1 MDWSIPESHGAAELR
16 RREFFMTTELIFA
29 TGLILAG
36 FVLLSFGG
44 EYLVRGSATLALL
57 LGISPLVVG
66 LTIVA
71 LGTSAPELVVCVQS
85 ALAGRGAI
93 GAGNVVGS
101 NILNIGLILGLSVI
115 IAPMRVQ
122 SRILRADMP
131 ILILITCIG
140 IAMLWNAYLSRIEG
154 VTLFAILVGY
164 LWFTIWSTRE
174 RRGGRREEVSVPR
187 QVGNVWK
194 YVGLILAGF
203 AGLIFGA
210 DFLVRG
216 AIPIARFFGMSEAA
230 IGLTVVATGT
240 SMPEIATCV
249 AAAIRKQ
256 SDIALGN
263 IIGSNIFNL
272 VAILGIASMIT
283 PMSVEGLTATDLF
296 TMLAF
301 TVIVVPFARTGFHF
315 ARWEGAV
322 LLLGYCAYIYVLWSK
337 GAS

>member
-1 MDWSIPESHGAAELR
+1 MTSELY
-16 RREFFMTTELIFA
+16 FA

-66 LTIVA
+66 LTVVA
-71 LGTSAPELVVCVQS
+71 LGTSAPELVVCIQA

-101 NILNIGLILGLSVI
+101 NILNIGLILGLTVI

-122 SRILRADMP
+122 SRVLRADMP
-131 ILILITCIG
+131 ILILMTCIG
-140 IAMLWNAYLSRIEG
+140 IAMLWNAYLSRLEG
-154 VTLFAILVGY
+154 VILFGLLVGY

-174 RRGGRREEVSVPR
+174 RHGGRQGEIAMKR
-187 QVGNVWK
+187 QVGSIWK
-194 YVGLILAGF
+194 YIALIAAGF
-203 AGLIFGA
+203 VGLIFGA

-216 AIPIARFFGMSEAA
+216 AIPVARFFGMSEAA
-230 IGLTVVATGT
+230 IGLTIVATGT
-240 SMPEIATCV
+240 SMPEIATSV
-249 AAAIRKQ
+249 AAAARKQ

-272 VAILGIASMIT
+272 LAILGIASIIH
-283 PMSVEGLTATDLF
+283 PMSAEGLLPTDLL

-301 TVIVVPFARTGFHF
+301 TVILVPFARTGFHF

-322 LLLGYCAYIYVLWSK
+322 LLLGYCTYIYFLWPK

>member
-1 MDWSIPESHGAAELR
+1 
-16 RREFFMTTELIFA
+16 MTTELYFSI
-29 TGLILAG
+29 GLILAG

-44 EYLVRGSATLALL
+44 EYLVRGSATLALQ

-66 LTIVA
+66 LTVVA
-71 LGTSAPELVVCVQS
+71 LGTSAPELVVCIQA

-115 IAPMRVQ
+115 IAPMQVQ
-122 SRILRADMP
+122 SRILRADIP

-154 VTLFAILVGY
+154 AILFAILVGY

-174 RRGGRREEVSVPR
+174 RWGGRREEVTVTR
-187 QVGNVWK
+187 QTGTVWK
-194 YVGLILAGF
+194 YIGLILVGF
-203 AGLIFGA
+203 AGLIIGA
-210 DFLVRG
+210 DCLVRG
-216 AIPIARFFGMSEAA
+216 AIPIARFLGMTEAA
-230 IGLTVVATGT
+230 IGLTIVATGT

-249 AAAIRKQ
+249 AAALRKE

-272 VAILGIASMIT
+272 LAILGIASIIT
-283 PMSVEGLTATDLF
+283 PMSVGGLTATDLL
-296 TMLAF
+296 TMLGF
-301 TVIVVPFARTGFHF
+301 TVILVPFARTGFHF

-322 LLLGYCAYIYVLWSK
+322 LLLGYCAYIYVLWPK
-337 GAS
+337 GGS

>member
-1 MDWSIPESHGAAELR
+1 MTAEL
-16 RREFFMTTELIFA
+16 LFA
-29 TGLILAG
+29 IGSIVAG

-44 EYLVRGSATLALL
+44 EYLVRGSVTLALV

-66 LTIVA
+66 LTVVA
-71 LGTSAPELVVCVQS
+71 LGTSAPELVVCIQ
-85 ALAGRGAI
+85 ATLAGRAAI

-122 SRILRADMP
+122 SRIIRTDMP

-154 VTLFAILVGY
+154 SVLCAMLVAY
-164 LWFTIWSTRE
+164 LWFTIWLTRE
-174 RRGGRREEVSVPR
+174 RRGRRREEVPVSR
-187 QVGNVWK
+187 EVGPIWK
-194 YVGLILAGF
+194 YVGLIVAGF
-203 AGLIFGA
+203 VGLIFGA

-230 IGLTVVATGT
+230 IGLTIVATGT

-249 AAAIRKQ
+249 AAAIRKE

-272 VAILGIASMIT
+272 LAILGIASVLT
-283 PMSVEGLTATDLF
+283 PMSAEGLTATDFF

-301 TVIVVPFARTGFHF
+301 TVILVPLARTGFHF

-322 LLLGYCAYIYVLWSK
+322 LLLGYCTYIYILWPK
-337 GAS
+337 GGAQ